1 MAGWDDM
8 VLVGR
13 IARPHGVRGQV
24 IVSPETDF
32 VDERF
37 VSGATMWVRRA
48 VYNVVTTVTVSEE
61 YPGILCAKLVTRDG
75 AAIDCWR
82 KEPEPAGPP
91 PQ

>member
-1 MAGWDDM
+1 MNKLIAIA
-8 VLVGR
+8 VVAVVG
-13 IARPHGVRGQV
+13 
-24 IVSPETDF
+24 IVAAI
-32 VDERF
+32 
-37 VSGATMWVRRA
+37 GATMWVRRA